1 MILANLTASFAF
13 GRAIGALLQP
23 GDVVTLSGPLGA
35 GKTTIARAVI
45 EALGLIG
52 EAASPTY
59 PIVIAY
65 DPPDVR
71 VPVAHVDLYRID
83 DPDQLHELGLDELR
97 ETSALIVEWPERAPA
112 FPDALALTL
121 IVGADS
127 ATRRLTAAMPGG
139 WSDRWPFQ

>member
-1 MILANLTASFAF
+1 MILADLAASCAF
-13 GRAIGALLQP
+13 GRAIGARLKA

-35 GKTTIARAVI
+35 GKTTVARAMI

-52 EAASPTY
+52 EAASPTF

-83 DPDQLHELGLDELR
+83 DPGQLSELGLDELR
-97 ETSALIVEWPERAPA
+97 ETSAMIVEWPERAPA
-112 FPDALALTL
+112 FPEALALTL
-121 IVGADS
+121 VMEADT
-127 ATRRLTAAMPGG
+127 ATRRLTAVVPGG
-139 WSDRWPFQ
+139 WTARWPF